1 MSLFEF
7 YFYLQMQNLGVNLRL
22 NRVLVQIVKMLTE
35 QMYFRSL
42 NLHALQTNKLILY
55 RSALK
60 F

>member
-1 MSLFEF
+1 MSLLEF
-7 YFYLQMQNLGVNLRL
+7 YFYLQMQNLRVNLRL

-42 NLHALQTNKLILY
+42 NLYALQTNKLILY
-55 RSALK
+55 RCILK